1 MYSDFKVLAKQ
12 PDYHAPDGSEI
23 RLLLKV
29 PMGNMWHCKLPATKI
44 SNAVYHKT
52 VDEIWYVLEGNGE
65 LWLSDKGETIN
76 LIPNICISIPRGTS
90 FQFKNT
96 GKRALKFLG
105 VTIPVWPRCVEA
117 CNVEGKWK
125 SNIKL
130 VKKL

>member
-1 MYSDFKVLAKQ
+1 MYSEYKFLAEKF
-12 PDYHAPDGSEI
+12 DYLAPDGSEI

-29 PMGNMWHCKLPATKI
+29 HGGSMWHCKLPAAKI
-44 SNAVYHKT
+44 SSGVYHKT
-52 VDEIWYVLEGNGE
+52 VDEMWYVLEGNGE

-76 LIPNICISIPRGTS
+76 LIPNTCISIPRGIS

-96 GKRALKFLG
+96 GEKDLKFLG
-105 VTIPVWPRCVEA
+105 VTIPVWPGPNEA

-130 VKKL
+130 